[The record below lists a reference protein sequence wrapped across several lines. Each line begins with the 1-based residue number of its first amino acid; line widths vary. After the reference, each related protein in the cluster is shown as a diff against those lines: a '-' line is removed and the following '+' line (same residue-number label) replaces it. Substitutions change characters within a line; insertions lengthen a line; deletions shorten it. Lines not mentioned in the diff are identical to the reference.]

1 MDLRSSLPRAQL
13 YRIAGALTF
22 VLLWELAGRSGMS
35 SGMVPPFSATA
46 VQMLVRLADGTFIS
60 HGIDTLYRVYTGFFL
75 AALVGIP
82 LGLLIGWSWR
92 ARNLFDF
99 LIDFLRNV
107 SSITLIPIT
116 ILIIGIGFSQKVVVI
131 FYASFFPVVLNTI
144 NGAASAKRSHI
155 EAARSLGATDLE
167 VMRHVLVYAALPSI
181 FTGLRLAIGVAFIVV
196 IAAELVGATSGLGY
210 YLHEASRT
218 YKIVDMFAAALFVSV
233 LGYLSTKAVLL
244 VGNRLAAWKDGGV
257 TGH

>member
-1 MDLRSSLPRAQL
+1 MDRHTVLSPARR
-13 YRIAGALTF
+13 YRIAGALAF
-22 VLLWELAGRSGMS
+22 IIAWEVAGRSALS
-35 SGMVPPFSATA
+35 NGMVPPFSDTA
-46 VQMLVRLADGTFIS
+46 IRMVVRILDGTFIG
-60 HGIDTLYRVYTGFFL
+60 HTVDTLVRVYTGFFL

-144 NGAASAKRSHI
+144 NGAAAAERSHI

-244 VGNRLAAWKDGGV
+244 VGDRLTAWKDGGV
-257 TGH
+257 TGR